1 MSDQKSGTMDE
12 GREIQKELAE
22 PFDPKKIGWKAQAL
36 SKDKTKCLAVA
47 YIDARDVMDRLDA
60 VFGVMGWQD
69 DYEFHADGSVLC
81 ALSCLY
87 GLPGMAELRWVTK
100 CDVGSPS
107 EQPDKGD
114 VKKAAVSDALKRA
127 AVKFGIGRYLYA
139 LDGQWVAYDDKA
151 RKPAATPALP
161 EWALPHEMR
170 KPARATPPKKEGAA
184 TVASPDQAARLDKA
198 KEVLKEAEK
207 KPVPGPQTQE
217 DWLDLW
223 EVNLTACETPERLNE
238 VLPGFAKIP
247 QGFKQGVWDL
257 VKEFANERQWVYD
270 ATEKKFTATRPVVK
284 GGKEQAAKKK

>member
-207 KPVPGPQTQE
+207 
-217 DWLDLW
+217 
-223 EVNLTACETPERLNE
+223 TPERLNE